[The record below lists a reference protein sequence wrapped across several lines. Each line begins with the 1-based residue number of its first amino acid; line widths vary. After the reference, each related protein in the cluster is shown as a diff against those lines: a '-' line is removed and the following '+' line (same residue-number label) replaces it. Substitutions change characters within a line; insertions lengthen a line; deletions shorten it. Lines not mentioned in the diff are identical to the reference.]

1 MKYVAHKN
9 SGEGPV
15 TAPVVL
21 IAESELQ
28 PINSFLASIPAS
40 LDPIVVDD
48 SDLPLRRYISAWRL
62 SAGKISVD
70 MDSAKEIFRNRIRA
84 VRSGIFSDLDI
95 QFTRSLET
103 GEGKDE
109 IIAKKQ
115 ELRDLTSD
123 PRIDAA
129 KNLDDL
135 AAAWPSHVLGKY

>member
-9 SGEGPV
+9 SGDGPI

-21 IAESELQ
+21 IAESQLQ
-28 PINSFLASIPAS
+28 PLSSFLSSIPAS
-40 LDPIVVDD
+40 LEPFVVDD
-48 SDLPLRRYISAWRL
+48 FDLPSRRYLYAWRI
-62 SAGKISVD
+62 SAGKIVVD
-70 MDSAKEIFRNRIRA
+70 MDSAKEIFRDRIRV
-84 VRSGIFSDLDI
+84 VREGIFSDLDI

-123 PRIDAA
+123 PRIDKA